1 MFPIRYGTAWYGVNS
16 NEERNEKKKKKIGE
30 NVAITPNSYSPSA
43 ESRIWLSRGEQSK
56 HVTY

>member
-1 MFPIRYGTAWYGVNS
+1 MELILMRK
-16 NEERNEKKKKKIGE
+16 EMKKKGE

-43 ESRIWLSRGEQSK
+43 ESRIWLSQGGQSK

>member
-1 MFPIRYGTAWYGVNS
+1 MELILMRK
-16 NEERNEKKKKKIGE
+16 EMKKKIGQ

>member
-1 MFPIRYGTAWYGVNS
+1 MELILMRK
-16 NEERNEKKKKKIGE
+16 EMKKKKKIGE